1 MQFHRRLCDV
11 TVLDPAC
18 GSGNF
23 LYVTLEHLKRLE
35 AEVLGV
41 LEDYGGQQA
50 LDMEG
55 GYRVS
60 PEQLMGLEINPRA
73 AKIADVVLWIG
84 YLQWHFRTHGDADRL
99 DPPLLD
105 DIDNIQTRDAVLDYD
120 AKTPRTDED
129 GEPVTMW
136 DRRTYTEDPT
146 TGERVPDESAQVP
159 VYDYKNPEPAAWPEA
174 DFIVGNPPFIGKG
187 EAMRKALGDGYTE
200 ALRDA
205 YFRRVPKSADFVMF
219 WWYKA
224 AKAVRGKLDGWEET
238 AERFGL
244 ITTNSIRQTFNRKV
258 VTKQIEG
265 SPALNLVFAI
275 PDHPWVASEDGSDVR
290 ISMTVGEVT
299 DQPGTLQTVTREE
312 QSKGIHWEV
321 ELAEQ
326 TGNILADLTIG
337 ADVAG
342 AELLEGNDD
351 LCWFGLEPGGEDF
364 VISPEKARE
373 LGLGKEEGLED
384 HIRPYRNGRDLTQ
397 HSRDVKVIDLHG
409 LDQEEVRHR
418 YPAVYQYL
426 KEHVK
431 PERQQNRNE
440 RLRQNWWLHR
450 RSRDDLRD
458 ALGPIERYIV
468 TVYTSKH
475 RFFQFL
481 DEEILPDM
489 TLVVIASDD
498 AHHLG
503 VLSSRIHATWALA
516 AGGRLGVGNDP
527 RYNNTKCFTPFP
539 FPAADASQKAT
550 IRDLGAQL
558 DAHRKERLDAH
569 DALTMTALYN
579 VLKKERRALN
589 QDDPQ
594 GAREDLD
601 ADERE
606 IHDQGLVGVLKELH
620 DELDAAVARAYG
632 WEPGLPEEE
641 ILQRLVDLNA
651 ERRAEEEE
659 GHVRYLRP
667 AYQAPETVETQAE
680 LELDIQ
686 VGGDGAPAEPLDWPS
701 GLTPRAKAVR
711 AVMTHADEPLTVEQV
726 AQHFYNARRS
736 DVRELL
742 ETLAALG
749 HVEATGDG
757 AYAT

>member
-1 MQFHRRLCDV
+1 
-11 TVLDPAC
+11 
-18 GSGNF
+18 
-23 LYVTLEHLKRLE
+23 
-35 AEVLGV
+35 
-41 LEDYGGQQA
+41 
-50 LDMEG
+50 
-55 GYRVS
+55 
-60 PEQLMGLEINPRA
+60 
-73 AKIADVVLWIG
+73 
-84 YLQWHFRTHGDADRL
+84 
-99 DPPLLD
+99 
-105 DIDNIQTRDAVLDYD
+105 
-120 AKTPRTDED
+120 
-129 GEPVTMW
+129 
-136 DRRTYTEDPT
+136 
-146 TGERVPDESAQVP
+146 
-159 VYDYKNPEPAAWPEA
+159 
-174 DFIVGNPPFIGKG
+174 
-187 EAMRKALGDGYTE
+187 MRKALGDGYTE

-244 ITTNSIRQTFNRKV
+244 ITTNSIRQTFNRKI

-579 VLKKERRALN
+579 VLKKERR
-589 QDDPQ
+589 
-594 GAREDLD
+594 GEDLD

-606 IHDQGLVGVLKELH
+606 IHDQGLVGVL
-620 DELDAAVARAYG
+620 R
-632 WEPGLPEEE
+632 EP
-641 ILQRLVDLNA
+641 
-651 ERRAEEEE
+651 
-659 GHVRYLRP
+659 H
-667 AYQAPETVETQAE
+667 
-680 LELDIQ
+680 
-686 VGGDGAPAEPLDWPS
+686 DWPS
-701 GLTPRAKAVR
+701 GLTPRVQAVR
-711 AVMTHADEPLTVEQV
+711 AVMTHANAPLTVEPV
-726 AQHFYNARRS
+726 AQHVHRALSEAKTCFRS
-736 DVRELL
+736 VPAGP
-742 ETLAALG
+742 TCA
-749 HVEATGDG
+749 HC
-757 AYAT
+757 